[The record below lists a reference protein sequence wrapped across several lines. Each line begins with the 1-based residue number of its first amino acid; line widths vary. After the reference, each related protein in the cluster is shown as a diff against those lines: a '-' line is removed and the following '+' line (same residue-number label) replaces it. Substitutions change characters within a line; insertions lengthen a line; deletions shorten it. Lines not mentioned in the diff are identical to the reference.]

1 MLRKRLTYANVAS
14 TLALFLAVSGGTAYA
29 ANHFLITST
38 KQIKPSVL
46 KQLKGA
52 PGSAGAAGAAGAA
65 GGPGPEGKQGPAGKD
80 GVNGAPGTNGTNGGS
95 GPSGKGVTV
104 GGSAAGCSAGGVS
117 VEVEG
122 SGVTHEVCNGQTG
135 YTDFLPSG
143 KSEYGHW
150 TIGQFAHKAGES
162 LWTAVSFPIP
172 LPGNVKSHAI
182 LKGDGEGE
190 SSPNAAIT
198 AGECKGTYKE
208 PGAGPGNLCFF
219 ESESENV
226 NLAYL
231 AVETKG
237 EEGADR
243 YGASIRANAHEE
255 GPVEVRG
262 TWAVTAE

>member
-1 MLRKRLTYANVAS
+1 MLRKRLTYANLAS

-150 TIGQFAHKAGES
+150 AIGQFAHSPES

-172 LPGNVKSHAI
+172 LPAAVKAHAI
-182 LKGDGEGE
+182 LRGEGEGE
-190 SSPNAAIT
+190 SSPNAAI
-198 AGECKGTYKE
+198 AAEECKGTYKE
-208 PGAGPGNLCFF
+208 PGAAPGNFCFF
-219 ESESENV
+219 ESESSN
-226 NLAYL
+226 
-231 AVETKG
+231 AVLLYEAFEAEG
-237 EEGADR
+237 HGGADR
-243 YGASIRANAHEE
+243 YGASIRVFPTAE
-255 GPVEVRG
+255 GPIEVVG